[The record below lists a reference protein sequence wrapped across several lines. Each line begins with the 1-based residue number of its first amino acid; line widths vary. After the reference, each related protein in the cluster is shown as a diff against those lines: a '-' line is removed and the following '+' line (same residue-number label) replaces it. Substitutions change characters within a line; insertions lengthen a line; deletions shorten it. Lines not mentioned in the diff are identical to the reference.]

1 MDSAGSVAFYRSL
14 SRGWVFMRGTKGW
27 RAGTVSV
34 AVSMLLLQ
42 LLLVALAGTRVAA
55 NDVLERG
62 VVHLDVEEGT
72 LDQRVQELY
81 AGLRALPTVLD
92 VEYVTGEQLLQE
104 ERARDESLDEFLDRY
119 GMENP
124 FPDAF
129 VVTPQNSHLY
139 DELRDFVQSEDER
152 GGIAAAALGEI
163 SAREAAMGESLGT
176 LGAATS
182 AVGFLA
188 LLAMVVAFLASVDV
202 VLRFGAAR
210 RATANAELLG
220 GATLSLAAAPVVVAS
235 AIALLCALVLSVVF
249 AIAVVS
255 ALAWSPSSMVG
266 AWVARAVWTA
276 IAPHAPAAVA
286 IEAIVM
292 IILSWIVGRASSA
305 LRVA

>member
-1 MDSAGSVAFYRSL
+1 
-14 SRGWVFMRGTKGW
+14 MRGTKGW
-27 RAGTVSV
+27 RAAAVSV
-34 AVSMLLLQ
+34 TASLLLTQ
-42 LLLVALAGTRVAA
+42 LLLVTLAGARVAA

-62 VVHLDVEEGT
+62 AVHLDVEEGT

-92 VEYVTGEQLLQE
+92 VEYVTGEQLLAE
-104 ERARDESLDEFLDRY
+104 ERARDESLDEFLERY

-129 VVTPQNSHLY
+129 VVTPQNGHLY
-139 DELRDFVQSEDER
+139 DELRTFVQSEDER
-152 GGIAAAALGEI
+152 GGIGAAALGEI

-188 LLAMVVAFLASVDV
+188 LLSMIVAFLTSIDV

-220 GATLSLAAAPVVVAS
+220 GATLSLAAAPAVAAS
-235 AIALLCALVLSVVF
+235 AIALLCALFFSVILTVGVIF
-249 AIAVVS
+249 
-255 ALAWSPSSMVG
+255 ALASTPSSMVG
-266 AWVARAVWTA
+266 AWIARAAWTA
-276 IAPHAPAAVA
+276 IVPHAPAIVA

-292 IILSWIVGRASSA
+292 IVLSWIVGRASSA
-305 LRVA
+305 LRAA

>member
-1 MDSAGSVAFYRSL
+1 
-14 SRGWVFMRGTKGW
+14 MRGTKGW
-27 RAGTVSV
+27 RAGAVSV

-42 LLLVALAGTRVAA
+42 LLLVTLAGARVAA

-62 VVHLDVEEGT
+62 AVHLDVEEGT

-92 VEYVTGEQLLQE
+92 VAYVTGEQLLQE
-104 ERARDESLDEFLDRY
+104 ERARDESLDEFLERY

-124 FPDAF
+124 FLDAF

-163 SAREAAMGESLGT
+163 SAREAAMGESLGV

>member
-1 MDSAGSVAFYRSL
+1 
-14 SRGWVFMRGTKGW
+14 MRGTKGW